1 MNTITLTLSIQEANL
16 VLQALGNAPYATV
29 FELIEKIKAQAQ
41 GQVQPQEEPKESE

>member
-1 MNTITLTLSIQEANL
+1 MQDITLTLSIQEANL

-41 GQVQPQEEPKESE
+41 AQISPPVSEEVQ